1 MVVIEISNKSN
12 VRVVREEK
20 QAMNNE
26 IIDKLNNIEK
36 SQQEIK
42 EMILNISLENEKLN
56 SELLD
61 MLQKEVCRWKQCF
74 QMYLN

>member
-1 MVVIEISNKSN
+1 MEVIEISNKSN
-12 VRVVREEK
+12 IRVMKEEK

-56 SELLD
+56 NELLD

-74 QMYLN
+74 

>member
-56 SELLD
+56 NELLD

-74 QMYLN
+74 

>member
-74 QMYLN
+74 

>member
-1 MVVIEISNKSN
+1 MEVIEISNKSN
-12 VRVVREEK
+12 IRVMKEEE

-42 EMILNISLENEKLN
+42 EMILNTSIENKKLN

-74 QMYLN
+74 

>member
-1 MVVIEISNKSN
+1 
-12 VRVVREEK
+12 
-20 QAMNNE
+20 MNNE

-74 QMYLN
+74 